1 MKQVSDEWM
10 SAWKTGVDLPKSSE
24 GFTPSCFT
32 TILRFFF
39 CYFNKSHILS
49 AAWTFLH
56 HSQWNA
62 ALSQLTIRFGFPS
75 WCCSSQR
82 AVSESISPMNFY
94 WLKFFFVEKITV
106 FLMKALLC
114 FFFFFSSDGVNT
126 FDLEPTNSAPTK
138 TRLMLSPSFLAITD
152 RSLTPSLSSNTWCF
166 PLCNALVIALQ
177 TLQYISY
184 FRVNELP
191 ENFQV
196 DMKFW
201 CGVRPCCTSV
211 KFWSF

>member
-1 MKQVSDEWM
+1 MFHHHSPVLFLLLQQISQFYQQHELFSIIHNEMLLCLSWPLDLVSHLDAARLREHFSNERLLIEVFLCWENHCF
-10 SAWKTGVDLPKSSE
+10 SDDLV
-24 GFTPSCFT
+24 
-32 TILRFFF
+32 LFFF
-39 CYFNKSHILS
+39 L
-49 AAWTFLH
+49 
-56 HSQWNA
+56 QWWCEHF
-62 ALSQLTIRFGFPS
+62 RFGS
-75 WCCSSQR
+75 
-82 AVSESISPMNFY
+82 N
-94 WLKFFFVEKITV
+94 K
-106 FLMKALLC
+106 
-114 FFFFFSSDGVNT
+114 FSS
-126 FDLEPTNSAPTK
+126 SK

-152 RSLTPSLSSNTWCF
+152 RSLTPSLSSNIWCF

>member
-1 MKQVSDEWM
+1 MNGCLLERLVLISLNPVKALPHHVSPPFSGSF
-10 SAWKTGVDLPKSSE
+10 SATSTNLTFYQQHELFSIIHNEMLLCLSWPLDLVSHLDAAR
-24 GFTPSCFT
+24 
-32 TILRFFF
+32 LREQ
-39 CYFNKSHILS
+39 Y
-49 AAWTFLH
+49 
-56 HSQWNA
+56 Q
-62 ALSQLTIRFGFPS
+62 
-75 WCCSSQR
+75 
-82 AVSESISPMNFY
+82 SISPMNFY
-94 WLKFFFVEKITV
+94 WLKFFFVEM
-106 FLMKALLC
+106 FFWWRRSCA
-114 FFFFFSSDGVNT
+114 FFFFFSDGVNT

>member
-1 MKQVSDEWM
+1 MNGCLLERLVLISLNPVKALPHHVSPPFSGSF
-10 SAWKTGVDLPKSSE
+10 SATSTNLTFYQQHELFSIIHNEMLLCLSWPLDLVSHLDAAR
-24 GFTPSCFT
+24 
-32 TILRFFF
+32 LREQYQRAF
-39 CYFNKSHILS
+39 LQ
-49 AAWTFLH
+49 WTFTDWSFSLLRK
-56 HSQWNA
+56 S
-62 ALSQLTIRFGFPS
+62 L
-75 WCCSSQR
+75 
-82 AVSESISPMNFY
+82 
-94 WLKFFFVEKITV
+94 FFWWRRSC
-106 FLMKALLC
+106 A
-114 FFFFFSSDGVNT
+114 FFFFFSDGVNT

>member
-1 MKQVSDEWM
+1 MNGCLLERLVLISLNPVKALPHHVSPPFSGSF
-10 SAWKTGVDLPKSSE
+10 SATSTNLTV
-24 GFTPSCFT
+24 
-32 TILRFFF
+32 
-39 CYFNKSHILS
+39 LS

-82 AVSESISPMNFY
+82 AFLQWTFTDWSFSLLRKS
-94 WLKFFFVEKITV
+94 LFFWWSC
-106 FLMKALLC
+106 A
-114 FFFFFSSDGVNT
+114 FFFFFSDGVNT
-126 FDLEPTNSAPTK
+126 FDLDPTNSAPTK

-152 RSLTPSLSSNTWCF
+152 RSLTPSLSSNIWCF

>member
-82 AVSESISPMNFY
+82 V
-94 WLKFFFVEKITV
+94 FFWWRRSC
-106 FLMKALLC
+106 A
-114 FFFFFSSDGVNT
+114 FFFFFSDGVNT

>member
-1 MKQVSDEWM
+1 MKQVSDKWM

-82 AVSESISPMNFY
+82 V
-94 WLKFFFVEKITV
+94 FFWWRRSC
-106 FLMKALLC
+106 A
-114 FFFFFSSDGVNT
+114 FFFFFSDGVNT